1 MVAQT
6 PCHLFRIN
14 PFSRESPS
22 LTGCLIGFDVPE
34 IVEQRMLLPRIEVK
48 KMQTRQLGKTDLF
61 ITPLGFG
68 SWAVGGGGW
77 QFGWGSQ
84 DDRQSVGAINRALD
98 LGINWID
105 TAAVY
110 GLGHSEEI
118 VARALKQRVER
129 PYIFTKCSMVWNE
142 KGNISHSL
150 KRDSIRREVEN
161 SLRRLQVE
169 AIDLYQIHWPD
180 PEADIEEGWST
191 LSDLKREGKVRY
203 IGVSNFNISQ
213 LQRAMYIDR
222 VDTLQPP
229 YSLIHR
235 DVEDE
240 ILPFCEGNGIGVIVY
255 SPMMSGLLSGKMT
268 RERVSKFP
276 DDDWRKHNPEF
287 QEPRLYRN
295 LWLAELLKNVGRHN
309 DLSAGEIAI
318 AWTLRLSA
326 VTGAIVGGRNPG
338 QVDGI
343 VGAADFRLSENEI
356 DGIDRFACANVW
368 VKAEEAA

>member
-1 MVAQT
+1 
-6 PCHLFRIN
+6 
-14 PFSRESPS
+14 
-22 LTGCLIGFDVPE
+22 
-34 IVEQRMLLPRIEVK
+34 
-48 KMQTRQLGKTDLF
+48 MQTRQLGKTDLL

-84 DDRQSVGAINRALD
+84 DDRESIAAINRALD

-118 VARALKQRVER
+118 VAKALRGRTER
-129 PYIFTKCSMVWNE
+129 PYIFTKCSMVWDQE
-142 KGNISHSL
+142 GKISHSL
-150 KRDSIRREVEN
+150 KRDSIRREVED

-180 PEADIEEGWST
+180 PDIDIEEGWNT
-191 LSDLKREGKVRY
+191 LAELKREGKVRY
-203 IGVSNFNISQ
+203 IGVSNFNVEQ
-213 LQRAMYIDR
+213 LQRAMDIER
-222 VDTLQPP
+222 VDSLQPP
-229 YSLIHR
+229 YSLIHP

-240 ILPFCEGNGIGVIVY
+240 ILPFCERNGIGVIAY
-255 SPMMSGLLSGKMT
+255 SPMMSGLLSGRMT
-268 RERVSKFP
+268 RERVNSFP
-276 DDDWRKHNPEF
+276 EDDWRRSNPEF

-295 LWLAELLKNVGRHN
+295 LWLAELLKNIGRHHG
-309 DLSAGEIAI
+309 LSAGEVAI

-326 VTGAIVGGRNPG
+326 VTGAIVGGRSPE

-343 VGAADFRLSENEI
+343 VGAADFRLSKDEI
-356 DGIDRFACANVW
+356 DGIDRFARANVW
-368 VKAEEAA
+368 VNSEAAA